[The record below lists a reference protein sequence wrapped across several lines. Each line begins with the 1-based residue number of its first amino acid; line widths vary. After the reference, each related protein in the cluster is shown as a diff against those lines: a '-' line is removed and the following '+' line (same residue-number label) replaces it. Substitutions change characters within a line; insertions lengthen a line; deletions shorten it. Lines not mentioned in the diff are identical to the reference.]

1 VLNVPCAEAA
11 ADFDRH
17 ITETVSRYAG
27 KITWWDV
34 VNEPIEPA
42 HGRADG
48 LRSKTWLKVFGPAYI
63 ERAFNLVHT
72 ADPNAKLFMNE
83 RALALIDV
91 AHPNCREELL
101 AAAKRLGYVRPEQ
114 YLVSQAA
121 YPVHESA
128 RSSSRTAPRS

>member
-1 VLNVPCAEAA
+1 MMKS
-11 ADFDRH
+11 
-17 ITETVSRYAG
+17 TG
-27 KITWWDV
+27 KSI
-34 VNEPIEPA
+34 
-42 HGRADG
+42 R
-48 LRSKTWLKVFGPAYI
+48 
-63 ERAFNLVHT
+63 
-72 ADPNAKLFMNE
+72 E

-114 YLVSQAA
+114 YLASQAA